1 MEFDNKII
9 NVEILREQ
17 EKVSLQFKEL
27 NSLNINLSDSSV
39 EDIKYLF
46 NNIFDSIVEENKL
59 IVFELTDEKKD
70 LFYEVAVDIIT
81 HLNLEI
87 EQSKS
92 DLEKIIQLNSKINKT
107 IVT

>member
-17 EKVSLQFKEL
+17 ENVSLQFKEL

-59 IVFELTDEKKD
+59 IVFELTDEKKIY
-70 LFYEVAVDIIT
+70 FM
-81 HLNLEI
+81 
-87 EQSKS
+87 K
-92 DLEKIIQLNSKINKT
+92 
-107 IVT
+107 

>member
-1 MEFDNKII
+1 M
-9 NVEILREQ
+9 VL
-17 EKVSLQFKEL
+17 
-27 NSLNINLSDSSV
+27 
-39 EDIKYLF
+39 IKSMNYSG
-46 NNIFDSIVEENKL
+46 DSIVEENKL

>member
-17 EKVSLQFKEL
+17 ENVSLQFKEL

-46 NNIFDSIVEENKL
+46 NNIFDS
-59 IVFELTDEKKD
+59 
-70 LFYEVAVDIIT
+70 
-81 HLNLEI
+81 LN
-87 EQSKS
+87 
-92 DLEKIIQLNSKINKT
+92 NS
-107 IVT
+107 